1 MAVVGYICL
10 KARHLF
16 RERWHLLKDCGE
28 HVEGGDLG
36 EGKVLARPLLQLGV
50 GGPEIGVRQEDLLH
64 VVLDLGEQVDK
75 LDIGRQQEGPRH
87 RAAEKVDPRKC
98 NLCQLKTPP
107 AEMVFAVQELQL
119 DSRTAALVARNQV
132 AELAENVTTNLV
144 SICFNAATN
153 IGQS

>member
-36 EGKVLARPLLQLGV
+36 EGKVLARPLLQLSV

-75 LDIGRQQEGPRH
+75 LDIG
-87 RAAEKVDPRKC
+87 
-98 NLCQLKTPP
+98 
-107 AEMVFAVQELQL
+107 
-119 DSRTAALVARNQV
+119 
-132 AELAENVTTNLV
+132 
-144 SICFNAATN
+144 
-153 IGQS
+153 